1 MNAIDRIRQ
10 RHSQTGV
17 QLRVTIPSQVKPSL
31 LLVGCVDARLN
42 PRDDIGIPDGAALI
56 HRTIAASI
64 PAYDPND
71 SSSREFNEVL
81 TGALKAGIRDI
92 AVMGHTHC
100 GGLEACL
107 CGEHEKLRYVK
118 DHLAPLEP
126 IRSIARNAQEMED
139 RSVAQ
144 IIANIKTYPVVQDA
158 EQQGLINLH
167 GWVVHTGSKRIRQM
181 DLRHADHA
189 FEPMP
194 TLASLPEKASV
205 IDRIAHQQ
213 AAYAEKPAREPQ
225 RHEPELIILSDMDAE
240 VNPANDLS
248 IPYGKAIISRD
259 VITPGDDLPLGKK
272 AAVQFAVEAK
282 GVRDVVVLGH
292 YDSRRQ
298 GDDYEKASAQVMRR
312 MERLRQFDFLKGPS
326 ERGVV
331 KIHGWV
337 FDNAMHPPAIFEANQ
352 KGGFAPMAAI
362 THSARHP

>member
-1 MNAIDRIRQ
+1 MNAIDRIRMRQ
-10 RHSQTGV
+10 AITGV

-56 HRTIAASI
+56 HRTIAATI
-64 PAYDPND
+64 PAYDPAD
-71 SSSREFNEVL
+71 SSSREFNDVL
-81 TGALKAGIRDI
+81 TGALAGGIRHI

-107 CGEHEKLRYVK
+107 CGEHEKLRHVK
-118 DHLAPLEP
+118 DHLTPLEP
-126 IRSIARNAQEMED
+126 VRAVAQGAREMED
-139 RSVAQ
+139 KSVAQ
-144 IIANIKTYPVVQDA
+144 IIANIRTYPVVQRA
-158 EQQGLINLH
+158 QEQGAVDLH
-167 GWVVHTGSKRIRQM
+167 GWVVHTGNKRIRQM
-181 DLRHADHA
+181 DLSRPERA
-189 FEPMP
+189 FAPMP
-194 TLASLPEKASV
+194 PLASLPEKASV

-248 IPYGKAIISRD
+248 IPYGKAIIYRD

-272 AAVQFAVEAK
+272 AAIQFAVEAK

-292 YDSRRQ
+292 YDSRRE
-298 GDDYEKASAQVMRR
+298 GDDYEHACTQVLRR
-312 MERLRQFDFLKGPS
+312 MERLKQFDFLKGPS

-337 FDNAMHPPAIFEANQ
+337 FDNAMHPPAILEASQ
-352 KGGFAPMAAI
+352 KGDFVPMALPSTKSCSI
-362 THSARHP
+362 